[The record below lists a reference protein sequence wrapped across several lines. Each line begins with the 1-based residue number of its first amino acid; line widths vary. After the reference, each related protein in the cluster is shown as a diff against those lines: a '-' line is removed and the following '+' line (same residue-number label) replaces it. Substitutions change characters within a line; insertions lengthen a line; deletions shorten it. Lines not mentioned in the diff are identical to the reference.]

1 PSSSRR
7 GRRAPH
13 PARLPRP
20 CRDRRPPA
28 RCPPGRSRRVP
39 CWGCTPCTPSP
50 RGTRPAA
57 RLSHSSAPWDALPG
71 LRSLVG
77 VGRAS
82 LLRQAGSAGRGRENR
97 DGGSAVATA
106 ARSGRRRMA
115 LHLSSPAPAVTLRR
129 VPRSDGDDL
138 ERSALDERLH
148 ARMLSVVRRD
158 LRGLQRT
165 QVQYLSTRQ
174 RDAQRLRRCVPDRR
188 RHATSLVRAALARYG
203 RRPRH
208 AMRRMRGCALT
219 IVAPVR
225 SPEPMPLIPLALRR
239 APLDVLAC
247 LAGEPGALLLEV
259 PDPVHPVTLIGCR
272 PVAELTLHAGDHAP
286 LATLARFIAQ

>member
-28 RCPPGRSRRVP
+28 TCPPGRSRRVP
-39 CWGCTPCTPSP
+39 WRGCTPCTPSP

-71 LRSLVG
+71 LRSVVG

-82 LLRQAGSAGRGRENR
+82 LLRQAGSAGRRIEKR
-97 DGGSAVATA
+97 DRGSAIATA

-129 VPRSDGDDL
+129 VPRSDRVDL

-148 ARMLSVVRRD
+148 ARMLRVVRRD

-174 RDAQRLRRCVPDRR
+174 RHAERLRRLVPDRR

-203 RRPRH
+203 RPMRH
-208 AMRRMRGCALT
+208 ATRRTRRRALT
-219 IVAPVR
+219 IVAPVPR
-225 SPEPMPLIPLALRR
+225 PEPMPLLLLALRR
-239 APLDVLAC
+239 DPL
-247 LAGEPGALLLEV
+247 
-259 PDPVHPVTLIGCR
+259 
-272 PVAELTLHAGDHAP
+272 
-286 LATLARFIAQ
+286 

>member
-1 PSSSRR
+1 
-7 GRRAPH
+7 H
-13 PARLPRP
+13 PVRLPRP

-39 CWGCTPCTPSP
+39 CWGCTLCTPST

-82 LLRQAGSAGRGRENR
+82 LLRQPGSAGRGRETG
-97 DGGSAVATA
+97 DGGAAAAPA
-106 ARSGRRRMA
+106 ARGGRRRRP
-115 LHLSSPAPAVTLRR
+115 LPLSPPPPAVTLRR

-165 QVQYLSTRQ
+165 QVQDL
-174 RDAQRLRRCVPDRR
+174 
-188 RHATSLVRAALARYG
+188 
-203 RRPRH
+203 
-208 AMRRMRGCALT
+208 
-219 IVAPVR
+219 
-225 SPEPMPLIPLALRR
+225 
-239 APLDVLAC
+239 
-247 LAGEPGALLLEV
+247 
-259 PDPVHPVTLIGCR
+259 
-272 PVAELTLHAGDHAP
+272 
-286 LATLARFIAQ
+286 